1 MLHTGKMYYKGWCE
15 GGGGGV
21 ITENMSNWGV
31 T

>member
-15 GGGGGV
+15 GGGEV